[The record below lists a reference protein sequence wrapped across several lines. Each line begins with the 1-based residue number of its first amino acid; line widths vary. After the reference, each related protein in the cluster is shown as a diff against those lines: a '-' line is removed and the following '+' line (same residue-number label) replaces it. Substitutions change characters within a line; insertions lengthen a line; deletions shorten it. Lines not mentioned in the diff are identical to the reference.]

1 MSARH
6 RSDRIGEER
15 SRPAEKAGLASALM
29 RLRIGFETA
38 WESLWS
44 AAVRPPQRVSVPHR
58 AQFPDIASVRRELL
72 GIAALEECDAP
83 PPLPAQ
89 QPAAPTL
96 PFQPGPARRRYEG
109 SRYVGH

>member
-15 SRPAEKAGLASALM
+15 SRPAEKAGIASALM
-29 RLRIGFETA
+29 RLKIGFGTA

-44 AAVRPPQRVSVPHR
+44 AAVRPPQRVPVPRR
-58 AQFPDIASVRRELL
+58 AQFPSLASVRRELL
-72 GIAALEECDAP
+72 GIAALEESDAP
-83 PPLPAQ
+83 APLPAQ

-96 PFQPGPARRRYEG
+96 PFPRGPARRPYDG
-109 SRYVGH
+109 PRYVGH